1 MAKRVRE
8 DGKHD
13 LAHARVAQQAPT
25 NPWRD
30 AEIEATLYNATFAEQ
45 HRQMQMLTSQVF
57 QHACAAGGIQY
68 QQPHVWPLDVNS
80 SFYPTQLGAL
90 PGGGY
95 TPPGGVMMV
104 DPFGYAP
111 HPYAPAMMM
120 PQVYYDYSTFYS
132 SAAPAVQERAGEM
145 NPTCRARWKPP
156 VVLVPDDPKGT
167 REPSLAASQPAS
179 QGANGSSQPSYPM
192 MTQPYYHQQEV
203 VHHPLVEGMNPFMSY
218 GMGMHTSMTGTRRPR
233 VRRAFP
239 RNGGTYYARPPG
251 RAPRGREWNTSTG
264 EGPYVCMHSIASPP
278 PSSLPPPD
286 SSPEAL
292 SACDCAPHMYSLLVT
307 GEWDNDSSSA
317 LNTELEEESMAAI
330 RANIAGRSGPEPND
344 ANGSRGGD

>member
-1 MAKRVRE
+1 
-8 DGKHD
+8 
-13 LAHARVAQQAPT
+13 
-25 NPWRD
+25 
-30 AEIEATLYNATFAEQ
+30 
-45 HRQMQMLTSQVF
+45 MQMLTSQVF
-57 QHACAAGGIQY
+57 QHAYCAAGGIQY

-80 SFYPTQLGAL
+80 SFYPTQIGAL

-120 PQVYYDYSTFYS
+120 PQQPPQVYYDYSTFYS

-145 NPTCRARWKPP
+145 NPTFRARWKPP

-167 REPSLAASQPAS
+167 GESSLAAS

-192 MTQPYYHQQEV
+192 MTQPYHQQQEV
-203 VHHPLVEGMNPFMSY
+203 VHLPLVAGMNPFMSY
-218 GMGMHTSMTGTRRPR
+218 GMGMHTSMTGTCRPR
-233 VRRAFP
+233 VRRAIP

-264 EGPYVCMHSIASPP
+264 E
-278 PSSLPPPD
+278 
-286 SSPEAL
+286 
-292 SACDCAPHMYSLLVT
+292 
-307 GEWDNDSSSA
+307 WDNDSSSA
-317 LNTELEEESMAAI
+317 LNTELEEESMAI
-330 RANIAGRSGPEPND
+330 SRKSRANIATTPPTESPQV
-344 ANGSRGGD
+344 